1 MIMKHL
7 LPITLLLLCIA
18 LCSCNLLK
26 SGSLLPDF
34 KVLEVS
40 SISEKSINMSQSDLQ
55 ILLDE
60 ECRLIQW
67 QDFAP
72 RKTKTEQAL
81 WWLDNNP
88 AIIEFYEVEGSS
100 GKWISEI
107 NGLYKVSSNPSTQIH
122 FTLVFLENTNV
133 LESIILDINDA
144 IVLGDIIEYCG
155 EPSEVSAY
163 ITHGVD
169 TPETYWT
176 VYMLWKDRG
185 LLVRSTTTFETDSE
199 PPSIDENLPFNQ
211 YIQVISPSAEIRV
224 PRWLKFFPWQGYQP
238 FEFYAVVRPE

>member
-1 MIMKHL
+1 MKL
-7 LPITLLLLCIA
+7 LSPITLLLLYIT
-18 LCSCNLLK
+18 LCGCNMVQF
-26 SGSLLPDF
+26 SGLMPDF
-34 KVLEVS
+34 KVLDVS
-40 SISEKSINMSQSDLQ
+40 SISEKSINMSQGNLQ

-67 QDFAP
+67 QDFTP
-72 RKTKTEQAL
+72 RITKTEQAL

-88 AIIEFYEVEGSS
+88 AIIEFYEVKRGS

-107 NGLYKVSSNPSTQIH
+107 NGLYKSSSNPPTQIH

-144 IVLGDIIEYCG
+144 IALGDIIEYCG

-176 VYMLWKDRG
+176 IYVLWKDQG
-185 LLVRSTTTFETDSE
+185 LLVRSTTTFEADSE
-199 PPSIDENLPFNQ
+199 PPPIDENLPFNQ
-211 YIQVISPSAEIRV
+211 YIQVIPPDTEIRV
-224 PRWLKFFPWQGYQP
+224 PRWLQFFPWQGYQP